1 MASSIPTAA
10 VTVALAAGFGVA
22 WRLGLWLAVVAMVA
36 TAVTLVACQRL
47 GDLVVARRAATW
59 ALYAPQG
66 TTPASHLERTLAADL
81 ATVAVGDTNV
91 LDHSITRAHHTIA
104 DPWVRGLAVERL
116 QLAKELL
123 ADGALPQPPPALEA
137 LAAPAT
143 RWTAVTA
150 TVGLT
155 LAAGATRQHLLLVP
169 LTLSMAV
176 VAIGWGEVR
185 RRDRLPSLLCQ
196 EASAPPP
203 RGVILM
209 PESAV
214 VAALSSLT
222 ASRRRVLSGAM
233 ALVVHRRSP
242 RRDLG
247 LHRLTFARQCGCP
260 PPGPTLTSAVVVWAV
275 CAAGFVVAL
284 AVL

>member
-1 MASSIPTAA
+1 MPTAA
-10 VTVALAAGFGVA
+10 TTVALAAGFGVA
-22 WRLGLWLAVVAMVA
+22 WHLGWWLVVVAMVA

-47 GDLVVARRAATW
+47 GELVVARRAATW
-59 ALYAPQG
+59 AVYAPQG
-66 TTPASHLERTLAADL
+66 TTPASGLERTVAADL
-81 ATVAVGDTNV
+81 ATVAVGDASV
-91 LDHSITRAHHTIA
+91 LDHSITRAHDSIG

-123 ADGALPQPPPALEA
+123 ADGGLPPAPPALEA

-143 RWTAVTA
+143 RWMAITA

-155 LAAGATRQHLLLVP
+155 LAAGATRQHVLLVP
-169 LTLSMAV
+169 LTLSLVV
-176 VAIGWGEVR
+176 VAIGWGEAR
-185 RRDRLPSLLCQ
+185 RRDRLPSLLCK

-203 RGVILM
+203 RGVIVM

-214 VAALSSLT
+214 VAALTSLT
-222 ASRRRVLSGAM
+222 GSRRRVLADAM
-233 ALVVHRRSP
+233 ALVADRRSP

-247 LHRLTFARQCGCP
+247 LHRLTLARQCGCP
-260 PPGPTLTSAVVVWAV
+260 LRPTLTSAVVSWAV
-275 CAAGFVVAL
+275 CAAGIVVAL

>member
-10 VTVALAAGFGVA
+10 VTVALAAAFGVA
-22 WRLGLWLAVVAMVA
+22 WHLGLWLAVVAMVA
-36 TAVTLVACQRL
+36 TAITLVACQRL
-47 GDLVVARRAATW
+47 GELVVARRAAAW

-81 ATVAVGDTNV
+81 ATVAVGDASV
-91 LDHSITRAHHTIA
+91 LDHSITRAHDTIA

-123 ADGALPQPPPALEA
+123 ADGALPHPPPPLEA

-143 RWTAVTA
+143 RWTAVAA

-155 LAAGATRQHLLLVP
+155 LAAVATRQHLLLVP
-169 LTLSMAV
+169 LTLTMVV
-176 VAIGWGEVR
+176 VAIGWGEAR
-185 RRDRLPSLLCQ
+185 RRDRLPRLLCQ

-222 ASRRRVLSGAM
+222 GSRRRVLADAM

-242 RRDLG
+242 RGDLG
-247 LHRLTFARQCGCP
+247 LHRLTLARQCGCP
-260 PPGPTLTSAVVVWAV
+260 QPRPTLTTAVVSWAV
-275 CAAGFVVAL
+275 CAAVIVVVL

>member
-1 MASSIPTAA
+1 MASAIPTAA

-22 WRLGLWLAVVAMVA
+22 WHLGLWLVVVAMAA
-36 TAVTLVACQRL
+36 TAITLLACQRL
-47 GDLVVARRAATW
+47 GELVVARRAATW
-59 ALYAPQG
+59 AVYAPQG

-81 ATVAVGDTNV
+81 ATVAVGDASV
-91 LDHSITRAHHTIA
+91 LDHSITRAHDTIA

-123 ADGALPQPPPALEA
+123 ADGALPHPPPALEA

-169 LTLSMAV
+169 LTLSIVV
-176 VAIGWGEVR
+176 VAIGGGEAR
-185 RRDRLPSLLCQ
+185 RRDRLPSLLCR

-214 VAALSSLT
+214 VAALTSLT
-222 ASRRRVLSGAM
+222 RSRRRVLAEAM
-233 ALVVHRRSP
+233 ALVAHRSSP

-247 LHRLTFARQCGCP
+247 LHRLTLARRCDCP
-260 PPGPTLTSAVVVWAV
+260 PPGPTLTSAVVSWALF
-275 CAAGFVVAL
+275 AAGIVVAL